1 MELPKVK
8 AAPPPA
14 AIPATCS
21 LCFFFFVWVETT
33 FGGNL
38 EATTWPCIRYPV
50 RLPNL
55 TAFWRQIIPHSLK
68 ERVIGLPP
76 WVKHVRCQEMQLV
89 LYKEKKNL
97 EMSHLQKIVGNFVR
111 DYDLVLLVGCDTVF
125 MFCPCWLT
133 VA

>member
-1 MELPKVK
+1 M
-8 AAPPPA
+8 
-14 AIPATCS
+14 C
-21 LCFFFFVWVETT
+21 VETT
-33 FGGNL
+33 FGGNF
-38 EATTWPCIRYPV
+38 EATTWPSIQYPV
-50 RLPNL
+50 CLPNL

-68 ERVIGLPP
+68 ERVIWLLP

-89 LYKEKKNL
+89 LTKKKKT
-97 EMSHLQKIVGNFVR
+97 EMSHLQKIVRNFVR

>member
-1 MELPKVK
+1 MLVVV
-8 AAPPPA
+8 
-14 AIPATCS
+14 
-21 LCFFFFVWVETT
+21 FFVWVETT
-33 FGGNL
+33 FGGNR

-89 LYKEKKNL
+89 LYKEKKNGNVTFAEDCAQL
-97 EMSHLQKIVGNFVR
+97 CTRLRPCAVG
-111 DYDLVLLVGCDTVF
+111 
-125 MFCPCWLT
+125 WL
-133 VA
+133 